1 MERLKVLKIPIDIY
15 YLSNDQ
21 KNTTPHFFIKVSL
34 DTKRYRISTS
44 FQHLNKN
51 YGIRIKIIRDL
62 KKIQDIF
69 KLDFKDVEHLE
80 DDIIFQKYI
89 DEDNKTEIFLI
100 TREFN
105 NEKSK
110 IAVFF
115 SLNFWEIEDY
125 FNEIFKEI

>member
-1 MERLKVLKIPIDIY
+1 MESLKVLKIPIDIY
-15 YLSNDQ
+15 YLSNEQ
-21 KNTTPHFFIKVSL
+21 KNTKPHFFIKVSL

-51 YGIRIKIIRDL
+51 YGLRIKIIRDL
-62 KKIQDIF
+62 KEIPDIF
-69 KLDFKDVEHLE
+69 KLSFKDRVHLE
-80 DDIIFQKYI
+80 DGVGYQKYI

-100 TREFN
+100 TREFD

-115 SLNFWEIEDY
+115 SLDFWEIEDY